1 MTAYLWVP
9 YVIINVVAFMMYGVD
24 KLRSKGRRRTRERT
38 LLAAALVG
46 PFGALAAMRLFR
58 HKTRKPKFFLVPIFL
73 ALHLVVVVLLIL

>member
-1 MTAYLWVP
+1 
-9 YVIINVVAFMMYGVD
+9 MMYGVD

>member
-1 MTAYLWVP
+1 MTAYLWMP

>member
-9 YVIINVVAFMMYGVD
+9 YAIINVVAFMMYGVD

>member
-9 YVIINVVAFMMYGVD
+9 YVIINVVAFIMYGVD

>member
-1 MTAYLWVP
+1 MP